1 MRQDQDHARAFVPGA
16 RPLAPGEVYLPRL
29 SRYVLPDNVPV
40 YLTRFAAKFR
50 IVFDAELSVPKPFNL
65 PEQFGSV
72 ADGLHVNARD
82 PATRTWRFQRFAP
95 AWAARLG
102 QDLTGESVLHPRY
115 APYNTRLHD
124 MLEEAVERET
134 PFYAAFHVEGPRGSE
149 EVHRLFIPMS
159 TNGAAVAHCL
169 VFTAV

>member
-1 MRQDQDHARAFVPGA
+1 MRLHKDHARAFVPGA

-50 IVFDAELSVPKPFNL
+50 SMFDAELSVPKLFNVT
-65 PEQFGSV
+65 EQFGSV
-72 ADGLHVNARD
+72 ADDLHVNARD
-82 PATRTWRFQRFAP
+82 PAPETGRFQRFAP

-102 QDLTGESVLHPRY
+102 QDLTGESVPPPRY

-124 MLEEAVERET
+124 MLEEAVEREM
-134 PFYAAFHVEGPRGSE
+134 P
-149 EVHRLFIPMS
+149 
-159 TNGAAVAHCL
+159 
-169 VFTAV
+169 